1 MIPVL
6 LLLTLIAFLL
16 LHVMP
21 GDPVITIL
29 GSEAT
34 PEAITS
40 LRHELGL
47 DKPIYVQ
54 YFDWLWRVVQGD
66 FGRSIRTHIPVSE
79 LIAERLPATL
89 QIGLSA
95 MILSLLIA
103 VPIGILSGIRRN
115 SKLDQV
121 GRVFAILGIAV
132 PNFFLGVVLILIF
145 AVTFRWLPP
154 SGYVSLSQDFFRSLK
169 LTIMPAIT
177 LAAAMGAVTM
187 RQLRSSLLEVL
198 EQDFIRTARAKGLS
212 ERIVIGRHAMKNALI
227 PVVTILAIQVAIL
240 FGGSVIVETIFAI
253 PGVGRLAVNAILAQ
267 DFPIVQAV
275 VLLIGF
281 IVCIFNLIADLSYAF
296 LDPRIRY
303 S

>member
-103 VPIGILSGIRRN
+103 VSIGILSGIRRN

-145 AVTFRWLPP
+145 AVALRWLPP

-169 LTIMPAIT
+169 LTILPAIT

-275 VLLIGF
+275 VLLIGV
-281 IVCIFNLIADLSYAF
+281 IVCLFNLIADLSYAF

>member
-34 PEAITS
+34 HEAITS

-47 DKPIYVQ
+47 DKPIYIQ

>member
-1 MIPVL
+1 M
-6 LLLTLIAFLL
+6 
-16 LHVMP
+16 
-21 GDPVITIL
+21 
-29 GSEAT
+29 
-34 PEAITS
+34 
-40 LRHELGL
+40 
-47 DKPIYVQ
+47 
-54 YFDWLWRVVQGD
+54 
-66 FGRSIRTHIPVSE
+66 
-79 LIAERLPATL
+79 
-89 QIGLSA
+89 
-95 MILSLLIA
+95 
-103 VPIGILSGIRRN
+103 
-115 SKLDQV
+115 
-121 GRVFAILGIAV
+121 
-132 PNFFLGVVLILIF
+132 
-145 AVTFRWLPP
+145 
-154 SGYVSLSQDFFRSLK
+154 
-169 LTIMPAIT
+169 TIMPAIT